1 MDISKEDLHFLKQLK
16 EDMLNGNNCCQAH
29 PRFWMIMDYED
40 RPVPEDYGGEYKIIW
55 DSECYTVDKMIAELL
70 TYKNELDEEKQEEFE
85 NSLSWCE
92 DLDEIRRVVN
102 EYDLVDLSDCYE
114 VYLKSTPFISRL
126 TGAFLTKED
135 AEAYLKANHYHHSPK
150 AHTYALTGFRN
161 PRFEKLLDII
171 LNNDWE

>member
-1 MDISKEDLHFLKQLK
+1 MNNEDLKFFKQLK
-16 EDMLNGNNCCQAH
+16 EDMLNGNDCYQAH

-55 DSECYTVDKMIAELL
+55 DGNYYTVDTLKTYLL
-70 TYKNELDEEKQEEFE
+70 TYKDDLDEEEQEDFEESLNNCDELDEIIDVIG
-85 NSLSWCE
+85 N
-92 DLDEIRRVVN
+92 
-102 EYDLVDLSDCYE
+102 YDLYIDTDEWYE

-150 AHTYALTGFRN
+150 AHTYALTGIRN
-161 PRFEKLLDII
+161 PRLEKLLDII